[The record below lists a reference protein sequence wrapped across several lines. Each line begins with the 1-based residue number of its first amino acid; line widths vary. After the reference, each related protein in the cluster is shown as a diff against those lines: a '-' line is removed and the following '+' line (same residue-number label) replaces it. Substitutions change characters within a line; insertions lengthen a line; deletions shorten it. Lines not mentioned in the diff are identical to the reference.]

1 MKNKRKIIY
10 WFLLI
15 VWMIGIFIMSNQPA
29 QISDSQSE
37 GVINILS
44 AIGINM
50 NGIFGQLTNFIV
62 RKCAH
67 FLEYMVLSLLAFNV
81 FKLYFNIRIVIFVT
95 VVFVFFYAC
104 SDEIH
109 QLFVL
114 GREGAFRDVI
124 IDTVGG
130 ITLIL
135 INLFRM
141 HIVAKFN
148 EDK

>member
-81 FKLYFNIRIVIFVT
+81 FKLYFNIRRVIFMT
-95 VVFVFFYAC
+95 VGLVFFMLVLMKY
-104 SDEIH
+104 INY
-109 QLFVL
+109 LF
-114 GREGAFRDVI
+114 
-124 IDTVGG
+124 
-130 ITLIL
+130 
-135 INLFRM
+135 
-141 HIVAKFN
+141 
-148 EDK
+148 

>member
-1 MKNKRKIIY
+1 MNNKRKIIY

-81 FKLYFNIRIVIFVT
+81 FKLYFNIRRVIFVT
-95 VVFVFFYAC
+95 VAFVFLYAC

-141 HIVAKFN
+141 YIVGKFN